1 MLFFNDL
8 WGNSL
13 RLTDERINHIL
24 EHPEM
29 IDEMDKIT
37 DTLIDP
43 DYVIQSKSDND
54 VILFN
59 KFYIMKQFGGKFL
72 CVVVKYLENDAFIIT
87 SYIAKNLPKGDILW
101 QKN

>member
-1 MLFFNDL
+1 MLVYYDL

-13 RLTDERINHIL
+13 RLTDERVNHIL

-29 IDEMDKIT
+29 INEMDKIT
-37 DTLIDP
+37 DTLTAP
-43 DYVIQSKSDND
+43 DYVIQSKSDNN

-72 CVVVKYLENDAFIIT
+72 CVVVKYLENDAFIVT
-87 SYIAKNLPKGDILW
+87 SYISKNLPKGDILW